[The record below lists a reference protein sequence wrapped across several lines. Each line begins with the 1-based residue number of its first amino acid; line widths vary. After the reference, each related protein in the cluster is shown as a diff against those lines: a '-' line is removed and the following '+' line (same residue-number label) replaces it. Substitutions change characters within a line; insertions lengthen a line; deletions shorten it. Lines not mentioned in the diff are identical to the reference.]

1 LKQKLRFRCRRNTSG
16 WVGFIDWL
24 DAGLTTTK
32 KLSAILY
39 GTQVFNSGLLDMPL
53 ATMFG
58 DMKAVIDVAT
68 IGNYCSASASL
79 ALKQAAAS
87 RQST

>member
-1 LKQKLRFRCRRNTSG
+1 LKQKLQFRCRRNTSG

-32 KLSAILY
+32 KLSAILH

-79 ALKQAAAS
+79 ALKQAAAT

>member
-1 LKQKLRFRCRRNTSG
+1 VLCNTELLHRRKLAESSLR
-16 WVGFIDWL
+16 
-24 DAGLTTTK
+24 
-32 KLSAILY
+32 ILY

-68 IGNYCSASASL
+68 IGNYCSASL
-79 ALKQAAAS
+79 ALKQAAAT

>member
-53 ATMFG
+53 VTMFG
-58 DMKAVIDVAT
+58 DVKAVIDVAT
-68 IGNYCSASASL
+68 IGDYCSASL
-79 ALKQAAAS
+79 ALKQEAAT